1 MIRRPPRSTRTD
13 TLFPY
18 TTLFRSRLSGTI
30 SRRRGAEDAGGR
42 EYIVAFDQIGAG
54 RHAHLCESGD
64 GYRLAVAAADI
75 DVAQPFGE
83 GTIVGIGLHLHP
95 IDAAI
100 AVEVIDV
107 KGAERALQR
116 GEPGIDRKSGGW

>member
-1 MIRRPPRSTRTD
+1 MR
-13 TLFPY
+13 
-18 TTLFRSRLSGTI
+18 I
-30 SRRRGAEDAGGR
+30 SDWSSD
-42 EYIVAFDQIGAG
+42 VCSSDL
-54 RHAHLCESGD
+54 LCERGD

-95 IDAAI
+95 IDPDI

-107 KGAERALQR
+107 KGTERALQS
-116 GEPGIDRKSGGW
+116 GERSEENTSEIRSLMRISYAVFCLKKKNNNIDNSTRKHSPRELDESKKV

>member
-1 MIRRPPRSTRTD
+1 MRISD
-13 TLFPY
+13 WSSDVCSSDL
-18 TTLFRSRLSGTI
+18 I

-54 RHAHLCESGD
+54 RHAHLCERGD

-95 IDAAI
+95 IDPAI

-107 KGAERALQR
+107 KGTERALKR
-116 GEPGIDRKSGGW
+116 GEQVIHRQAQKERKSVV